1 MGGPAGASDLGL
13 TALRRT
19 AFVTEM
25 ERKDHID
32 AFGAVSL
39 IGFAIFLAFNQVV
52 IKVTNGGLQP
62 VFFAGLRSFGAIF
75 CMYAWM
81 RFRGIPLR
89 FDSLGPGLLVGTIFA
104 AEFVCLFLA
113 LDLTTVSRSAVIF
126 YSMPV
131 WMVIGA
137 HFLLGE
143 RITGGKALGLL
154 TAFAGVALAIF
165 SRPDDGTASLIG
177 DLCALGAALGWA
189 GSALGVRATRLRDDS
204 PEMQLF
210 WQVLVSAPLLLLAAP
225 FFGPLLRELEAIH
238 LWGLAFQIVLVVSG
252 GFIFWLWLLSLYPAG
267 SVASFSFL
275 SPVFGV
281 LLGWILLDEEIGFSI
296 LSSLVLVAIGLIL
309 INRRPRQVP
318 QKV

>member
-1 MGGPAGASDLGL
+1 MTVCL
-13 TALRRT
+13 TGTRDT
-19 AFVTEM
+19 AFVAPM

-32 AFGAVSL
+32 LFGAASL
-39 IGFAIFLAFNQVV
+39 IGFALFLAFNQVV

-62 VFFAGLRSFGAIF
+62 VFFAGLRSLGAVVCI
-75 CMYAWM
+75 YAWM
-81 RFRGIPLR
+81 RFRGISLN
-89 FDSLGPGLLVGTIFA
+89 FGALGPGLLVGTIFA
-104 AEFVCLFLA
+104 AEFLCLFVA
-113 LDLTTVSRSAVIF
+113 LDLTTVSRSAVLF

-131 WMVIGA
+131 WMAIGA

-143 RITGGKALGLL
+143 RITAIKALGLAL
-154 TAFAGVALAIF
+154 AFAGVAFAIF

-189 GSALGVRATRLRDDS
+189 GSALGVRATRLRDDT

-225 FFGPLLRELEAIH
+225 VFGPLIRDLALIH
-238 LWGLAFQIVLVVSG
+238 LAGLAFQIVFVVSG
-252 GFIFWLWLLSLYPAG
+252 GFIFWLWLLSLYPAS

-281 LLGWILLDEEIGFSI
+281 LLGWLLLGEEIGPSVLI
-296 LSSLVLVAIGLIL
+296 SLVLVAVGLML
-309 INRRPRQVP
+309 INRKPRKAPGQVP

>member
-1 MGGPAGASDLGL
+1 
-13 TALRRT
+13 
-19 AFVTEM
+19 M
-25 ERKDHID
+25 ERKDHMD

-39 IGFAIFLAFNQVV
+39 IGFALFLAFNQVV

-62 VFFAGLRSFGAIF
+62 VFFAGLRSLGAIL
-75 CMYAWM
+75 CIYAWM
-81 RFRGIPLR
+81 RFRGIRLN
-89 FDSLGPGLLVGTIFA
+89 FGAWGPGLLVGTIFA

-113 LDLTTVSRSAVIF
+113 LDLTSVSRSSVIF

-131 WMVIGA
+131 WMAIGA

-143 RITGGKALGLL
+143 RITRIKAVGLSL
-154 TAFAGVALAIF
+154 AFTGVAVAIF
-165 SRPDDGTASLIG
+165 ARPDEGDGSLIG

-189 GSALGVRATRLRDDS
+189 ASALGVRATRLKEDS

-210 WQVLVSAPLLLLAAP
+210 WQVLVSAPLLLIAAP
-225 FFGPLLRELEAIH
+225 FFGPLIRELASNH
-238 LWGLAFQIVLVVSG
+238 LWGLGFQIIFVVSG
-252 GFIFWLWLLSLYPAG
+252 GFIFWLWLLSLYPAS

-281 LLGWILLDEEIGFSI
+281 LLGWLLLGEEVGP
-296 LSSLVLVAIGLIL
+296 LVLTALVLVAAGLIL

-318 QKV
+318 QNV

>member
-1 MGGPAGASDLGL
+1 MKRLL
-13 TALRRT
+13 TARGGG
-19 AFVTEM
+19 AFVPIM
-25 ERKDHID
+25 QKRDHID
-32 AFGAVSL
+32 TFGAVSL

-62 VFFAGLRSFGAIF
+62 VFFAGLRSLGAIF
-75 CMYAWM
+75 CIYGWM
-81 RFRGIPLR
+81 RFRGIPLN
-89 FDSLGPGLLVGTIFA
+89 FGALGPGLLVGVIFA

-113 LDLTTVSRSAVIF
+113 LDLTSVSRSAVIF

-131 WMVIGA
+131 WMAIGA

-143 RITGGKALGLL
+143 RITGVKSVGLVL
-154 TAFAGVALAIF
+154 AFSGVVVAIF
-165 SRPDDGTASLIG
+165 SRPDNSTASLLG

-189 GSALGVRATRLRDDS
+189 GSALGVRATRLKNDS

-225 FFGPLLRELEAIH
+225 LFGPLIRELAPIH
-238 LWGLAFQIVLVVSG
+238 IWGLGFQIVFVVSG
-252 GFIFWLWLLSLYPAG
+252 GFIFWLWLLSLYPAS

-281 LLGWILLDEEIGFSI
+281 LLGWLLLDEQIGPSI
-296 LSSLVLVAIGLIL
+296 LTSLALVAIGLVL
-309 INRRPRQVP
+309 INRKPRGQVP